1 MGDYALNVEL
11 RTDKGKGVARQLRMQ
26 GRIPA
31 VCYGKRNQST
41 SVSLDP
47 RMLERLISQSEAGVN
62 TLIDLVV
69 EGGGELNGTV
79 VMVREIQR
87 HPVQRN
93 PIHADLFVPDLHE
106 KVTVSVPL
114 HLTGKAPGV
123 EAGGIVDH
131 ALREL
136 EIQCLPTAIP
146 REIHVDIGTLEVGD
160 SVHVRDLTLPEGVEL
175 LSDTELSVVS
185 VVAPVVEEAAPTD
198 EEAAEAAEG
207 EVAAASTDGGDAP
220 SAEKDAATS
229 SEGD

>member
-11 RTDKGKGVARQLRMQ
+11 RTETGKGVARQLRMK
-26 GRIPA
+26 GRIPG
-31 VCYGKRNQST
+31 VCYGKRNQAT

-47 RMLERLISQSEAGVN
+47 RMLERLISQSAAGVN

-69 EGGGELNGTV
+69 DGGGGDLDGIV

-87 HPVQRN
+87 HPVKRD
-93 PIHADLFVPDLHE
+93 PIHADLFIPDLHE
-106 KVTVSVPL
+106 RVTVSVPL

-123 EAGGIVDH
+123 EEGGIVDH

-146 REIHVDIGTLEVGD
+146 REINVDIGALEVGH

-175 LSDTELSVVS
+175 LSDTELSIVS
-185 VVAPVVEEAAPTD
+185 VVAPVVEAVAPTEEEEAEAVEGEGAEAAPAED
-198 EEAAEAAEG
+198 GAADKETAEPAEG
-207 EVAAASTDGGDAP
+207 G
-220 SAEKDAATS
+220 
-229 SEGD
+229 